1 MNTIVQRREGRL
13 QRRPG
18 ARRTLDSLAPYE
30 QVYGDRVL
38 DIEYTDNLPRTF
50 AAMCA
55 DEASRRSMV
64 LRDRDLEPAGS
75 PGHVARVC
83 P

>member
-1 MNTIVQRREGRL
+1 M
-13 QRRPG
+13 
-18 ARRTLDSLAPYE
+18 
-30 QVYGDRVL
+30 L

-50 AAMCA
+50 AAMCT
-55 DEASRRSMV
+55 DEASPRSMV

-75 PGHVARVC
+75 LGHVARVC